1 MRVLVAEDDPGLRRI
16 LQEGLTEEGFV
27 VDVARDGAVAQTL
40 LRHNDYAAAII
51 DWRMPDLSGL
61 ALIEATRAEG
71 NATPFLMLTARDATE
86 DRVAGLN
93 AGADDYLTK
102 PFSFAELV
110 ARVRALQRRPAL
122 AHQNVL
128 QCADVTM
135 NTETHDATVAGEP
148 VAFTVTEF
156 QLLEVLVRR
165 SPATVPRSVFASHV
179 WEEQSDAFSSNTME
193 VHMARL
199 RAKLTKSACKIETV
213 RGVGYRLVAP

>member
-40 LRHNDYAAAII
+40 LRHNEYAVAII
-51 DWRMPDLSGL
+51 DWRMPDISGL
-61 ALIEATRAEG
+61 ELIEVMRTEG
-71 NATPFLMLTARDATE
+71 NTTPFLMLTARDATE

-93 AGADDYLTK
+93 AGADDYVTK
-102 PFSFAELV
+102 PFSFDELV

-128 QCADVTM
+128 HCADVTM
-135 NTETHDATVAGEP
+135 NIETHDSTVAGEP
-148 VAFTVTEF
+148 VTFTVTEF

-179 WEEQSDAFSSNTME
+179 WEEQADAFSSNTME

-199 RAKLTKSACKIETV
+199 RAKLSKSACKIETV
-213 RGVGYRLVAP
+213 RGVGYRLVTP